1 MKETKWDCRFY
12 KDERTCTALTK
23 MVCREKECKFYKG
36 IGLNDVL
43 NHDKREGERK

>member
-36 IGLNDVL
+36 IGLNDV
-43 NHDKREGERK
+43 KEGERK